1 MDFSMIL
8 GEAKDTIDRFKQGHP
23 DGVVI
28 IR

>member
-8 GEAKDTIDRFKQGHP
+8 GEVKDTIDRFKQGHP
-23 DGVVI
+23 DGVVV